1 VSTLFLL
8 DELLGGINSA
18 DRLMRAK
25 AILDELMAA
34 GAVGLV
40 TTHDLALADLAA
52 MIPDRATNVHSKSTT
67 RTARCPFDYA
77 LRPGVLKRTNA
88 RNIVAALGLVVV
100 LKIGD

>member
-18 DRLMRAK
+18 DRLIRAK

-40 TTHDLALADLAA
+40 TTHDLALADLAT

-67 RTARCPFDYA
+67 RTAKPLLIMRYA
-77 LRPGVLKRTNA
+77 PAGSSARM
-88 RNIVAALGLVVV
+88 RNIMAALGLLSS
-100 LKIGD
+100 LK